1 MSSNDF
7 DFERVFEP
15 SNYLYFYADVL
26 TPEQT
31 KKEVEFLIRELGL
44 RPPMNVLDLAC
55 GYGRHANRLAEIGC
69 DVTGVDLTPGF
80 LEIARKEAEEM
91 GVSDKVRYVLGD
103 MRKISFKEE
112 FDRALLLFVSFGYF
126 TDEENLLVLKNVNRA
141 LKPGGLFCFDIS
153 NRDVSLKNLP
163 PCSMREKGDD
173 LMIEKYVFESTTGR
187 LNTKRIEIRN
197 SKREDKHFFVRL
209 YNPTEIRDL
218 LERAGFS
225 VLKIFGNWDGKPLDS
240 SSTMIIIAKKI
251 AQLHS

>member
-1 MSSNDF
+1 MSSDNF
-7 DFERVFEP
+7 DFESVFEP
-15 SNYLYFYADVL
+15 DDYLYFYADIL
-26 TPEQT
+26 TPERT
-31 KKEVEFLIRELGL
+31 KKEVEFLMRELKL
-44 RPPMNVLDLAC
+44 QPPMSILDLAC
-55 GYGRHANRLAEIGC
+55 GYGRHANRLAEIGY

-91 GVSDKVRYVLGD
+91 RVSDKVKYILGD

-112 FDRALLLFVSFGYF
+112 FDRAFLLFVSFGYF

-163 PCSMREKGDD
+163 SCSMREKEGN
-173 LMIEKYVFESTTGR
+173 LMIEKYMFDGITGR

-197 SKREDKHFFVRL
+197 GERKDKYFFVRL

-218 LERAGFS
+218 LAKAG
-225 VLKIFGNWDGKPLDS
+225 LEIHRMYGGWDAKPFTNDS
-240 SSTMIIIAKKI
+240 RTMIIVAKKGMG
-251 AQLHS
+251 